1 MTSIRQF
8 LKRHPAWVAAV
19 LAILPLLL
27 LFLVDLAAGGALPG
41 IASLVEEPVRARLA
55 ELILTFFTQTVI
67 AVVLLVA
74 WHRVVMLDQRESAAM
89 VGLGVGRRE
98 IRYLGFWV
106 LLSAVFAAALVLTYL
121 AVLAGGF
128 AVLVVAKLGFVIAGA
143 VELPPLGRAGQFT
156 LLSVAGFLCGM
167 MVAVYVSVRLSLV
180 LPAIATDQGRPLIE
194 AWRLSRNNGWR
205 LAAASILVLFVL
217 PWLDTSK
224 VRSCRYRPIY
234 RWFFWI
240 LVADCI
246 VLGVVGAKSPDDPVL
261 GFEMFKYVHLGM
273 LGTAYYFF
281 HFLILLPLLGKIETP
296 KPLPDSIG
304 KSVTGGG
311 GGGAIGA
318 TAAKGEKA

>member
-1 MTSIRQF
+1 MRATWI
-8 LKRHPAWVAAV
+8 AANFQGSPV
-19 LAILPLLL
+19 LGDKKVSVWSTVGASYRFVLRRPGALMRVGWLPLLL

-74 WHRVVMLDQRESAAM
+74 WHRVVMLDQGETAAM

-205 LAAASILVLFVL
+205 LAAASILVLL
-217 PWLDTSK
+217 P
-224 VRSCRYRPIY
+224 PE
-234 RWFFWI
+234 
-240 LVADCI
+240 LVSLA
-246 VLGVVGAKSPDDPVL
+246 
-261 GFEMFKYVHLGM
+261 
-273 LGTAYYFF
+273 
-281 HFLILLPLLGKIETP
+281 
-296 KPLPDSIG
+296 
-304 KSVTGGG
+304 
-311 GGGAIGA
+311 A
-318 TAAKGEKA
+318 TAAAHSAAGTLMLYPAAALHATCFVILIVSTGTVLSLLSLAVAGRDAAYSTQPSGVLGPA